1 MKHSLFLF
9 CLLIAFGTLQ
19 AANAIYRD
27 SSGRSIGTASTSHGR
42 TTYRHRPGR
51 PPGTAHPS
59 PNGSKTIY
67 RDRSGRSIGT
77 ATTQSNGSVIFRD
90 ASGRQVGTA
99 SSGQALPPPD
109 TIFFKP

>member
-27 SSGRSIGTASTSHGR
+27 SSGRSIGTASTSNGR
-42 TTYRHRPGR
+42 TT
-51 PPGTAHPS
+51 
-59 PNGSKTIY
+59 Y

>member
-27 SSGRSIGTASTSHGR
+27 S
-42 TTYRHRPGR
+42 
-51 PPGTAHPS
+51 
-59 PNGSKTIY
+59 
-67 RDRSGRSIGT
+67 SGRSIGT

>member
-27 SSGRSIGTASTSHGR
+27 SSGRSIGTASTSNGR
-42 TTYRHRPGR
+42 TT
-51 PPGTAHPS
+51 
-59 PNGSKTIY
+59 Y

-77 ATTQSNGSVIFRD
+77 ATSQSNGSVIFRD

>member
-27 SSGRSIGTASTSHGR
+27 SSGRSIGTASTSNGR
-42 TTYRHRPGR
+42 TTYRDRSGR
-51 PPGTAHPS
+51 SVGTAVTQP
-59 PNGSKTIY
+59 GGRTIY

-77 ATTQSNGSVIFRD
+77 AVTQPNGTTTFRD